1 MYKKT
6 LTVGYLY
13 DKELISD
20 VNNGTSMLDKLDIE
34 YRIWTDDNFNVEIR
48 IDNKD
53 DIKKFCEE
61 FDKNLDYSGIELLVI
76 YN

>member
-1 MYKKT
+1 MYKER
-6 LTVGYLY
+6 LTVGYIS
-13 DKELISD
+13 DKGLISEI
-20 VNNGTSMLDKLDIE
+20 NSGTSMLDKLDIE

-53 DIKKFCEE
+53 DIKKFCEH
-61 FDKNLDYSGIELLVI
+61 FDKNLDCSDVEFLII